1 LCGRSA
7 AECLSVDSI
16 ATQFC
21 FPCAARLGRSLVS
34 DPRPLEAVWPGL
46 VEEDEDDEDAEP
58 RVRLDDGRSVELRQR
73 TAELK
78 KDLPVEARM
87 QLAMTLGELGLHREQ
102 MLECAYVLSTEP
114 PEKLARLALSVLFL
128 QPVAVDEPL
137 ARLREVLFPG

>member
-1 LCGRSA
+1 
-7 AECLSVDSI
+7 VDSL

-21 FPCAARLGRSLVS
+21 PPCAARLGRSLVA
-34 DPRPLEAVWPGL
+34 DPRPLAAVWPGL
-46 VEEDEDDEDAEP
+46 IEEEEDDDGEAEP
-58 RVRLDDGRSVELRQR
+58 RVRLDDGRSVELRER

-87 QLAMTLGELGLHREQ
+87 QLAMTLGELGMHREQ

-114 PEKLARLALSVLFL
+114 PEKLGRLALSVLFL

-137 ARLREVLFPG
+137 AHLRRVLFPG